1 MTNSYPNLPGIEV
14 MLKDGGLI
22 LPEDITTE
30 SLLIIGPTDATDV
43 AEEPVLIRAKE
54 DLIVN
59 KISKND
65 NEAFVDLSGKVN
77 TLATSWKAAYEGGAR
92 QIYILP
98 IMVSGTEAEA
108 YKALFVG
115 AQKALFGILEDFPV
129 SNVVIVDGFAD
140 KATVALTVE
149 AVADDGGD
157 YPVGTDL
164 ANLKGVEA
172 VAATFVG
179 NFAKA
184 LSIYCESQT
193 INHNSVVGFIGAAAP
208 ASKGLADVKTHVDA
222 LIAGKKQ
229 YSGFLQIVAGP
240 SLGYQVPGKVDAHYM
255 NGAVTYAA
263 LVTTLRPE
271 SATTNKPVYGV
282 SGIHYN
288 MSLRQLDGLSGA
300 QYVSFRLKNGQV
312 HVTDGVTTA
321 PDLQVGNVTY
331 KSDFIRLSTL
341 RITQAAI
348 GLVREVCDPY
358 VGEPN
363 GMPQRNALNA
373 AVRGGLEGMK
383 NAGAIA
389 DYRFTITSTAR
400 QGILGQSV
408 VNLEIVPAFEMRKI
422 SVNVSLRAL
431 LNEAQA

>member
-30 SLLIIGPTDATDV
+30 SLLIIGPTEATDV

-65 NEAFVDLSGKVN
+65 NEAFVDLTGKVN
-77 TLATSWKAAYEGGAR
+77 TLAAAWKAAHEGGAR

-98 IMVSGTEAEA
+98 IKVTGADA
-108 YKALFVG
+108 AAKYKALFLG

-129 SNVVIVDGFAD
+129 SNLVIVDGFAD
-140 KATVALTVE
+140 KVTSVLTL
-149 AVADDGGD
+149 ADFPGE
-157 YPVGTDL
+157 TDM
-164 ANLKGVEA
+164 ANVKGIDA

-184 LSIYCESQT
+184 LSIYCETQT
-193 INHNSVVGFIGAAAP
+193 LNHNSVVGFIGASSAT
-208 ASKGLADVKTHVDA
+208 SKSLADVKTHVDA
-222 LIAGKKQ
+222 LVANKKQ
-229 YSGFLQIVAGP
+229 YSGFVQVVAGP
-240 SLGYQVPGKVDAHYM
+240 DLGYQLPGKAEVYYT
-255 NGAVTYAA
+255 NGVVTYAS

-282 SGIHYN
+282 SGILYN
-288 MSLRQLDGLSGA
+288 MSLRQLDALSGA

-321 PDLQVGNVTY
+321 PDLKVGNVTY
-331 KSDFIRLSTL
+331 KSDYIRLSTL
-341 RITQAAI
+341 RITQAAVA
-348 GLVREVCDPY
+348 LVREVCDPY

-389 DYRFTITSTAR
+389 DYRFTITSTPR

-422 SVNVSLRAL
+422 SVTVSLRAL
-431 LNEAQA
+431 LNGQQA